1 MSIESLKNSVK
12 SDKSAGAPVGE
23 AQMVEIPK
31 FEKLLTLW
39 KDEVSRAL
47 PVHLSKNM
55 DRFLRVALT
64 EFRVNPTLATC
75 DPRSVFAAVLTAAQM
90 GWEIGGPMGLAYL
103 VPYKGEAQLIPGWK
117 GYVDLV
123 HRSGRG
129 EVWTGAVYDGDAFE
143 YILGARPDLKH
154 VPSGEDDPEKLTHTY
169 SIGWI
174 KDQTHPI
181 VEVWPQTKLLRHRDR
196 YNKVG
201 PKHYSYENWEMY
213 SRKVALLQC
222 VKYLPAS
229 VELGQAMSLD
239 YAHDEGQQQG
249 LTVKN
254 VTEGLIFPVGN
265 GGDKSST
272 VVESQPS
279 ETQSEPDASKPA
291 EPVVEKT
298 ASKSEPK
305 PEKSEKEQKELEDK
319 AKAKIK
325 ADKEKAAA
333 KKTAEEEKKT
343 PAPEK
348 VVEKPS
354 ASPSPEQK
362 NASPVAEKAED
373 VPDWAQVAPKDEKP
387 SETIRVTA
395 AQVAE
400 AAQQAPAPVE
410 IVVGTSVSTE
420 RKRSKFK
427 DIFEVPMPEFITR
440 LPSESGP
447 TEAQLAR
454 AGEEMKLIN
463 GPTGEATIENTVKE
477 WMNVEINELT
487 QEAMDAFIQVLV
499 KFRESR

>member
-1 MSIESLKNSVK
+1 MSIDSLKQSVK
-12 SDKSAGAPVGE
+12 ADKSAGAPIGE

-31 FEKLLTLW
+31 FERLLTLW

-129 EVWTGAVYDGDAFE
+129 EVWTGAVYDGDDFE

-154 VPSGEDDPEKLTHTY
+154 VPMGEDDPEKLTHTY

-181 VEVWPQTKLLRHRDR
+181 VEVWPQVKLLRHRDR

-201 PKHYSYENWEMY
+201 PKHYSFENWEMY
-213 SRKVALLQC
+213 GRKVALLQC

-229 VELGQAMSLD
+229 VEIGQAMSLD
-239 YAHDEGQQQG
+239 YAHDEGQRQG

-254 VTEGLIFPVGN
+254 VTDGLIFPVGN
-265 GGDKSST
+265 GGEHSAT
-272 VVESQPS
+272 VVESKPEEVQPA
-279 ETQSEPDASKPA
+279 TKPA
-291 EPVVEKT
+291 ESVVEKPVEE
-298 ASKSEPK
+298 SK
-305 PEKSEKEQKELEDK
+305 EDK
-319 AKAKIK
+319 AKAEAEVK
-325 ADKEKAAA
+325 AKQKEIEEKAKAKAKSEKAA
-333 KKTAEEEKKT
+333 KEEKKAPT
-343 PAPEK
+343 PEK
-348 VVEKPS
+348 VVEKSS
-354 ASPSPEQK
+354 ASPSPDNK
-362 NASPVAEKAED
+362 NASSVAED
-373 VPDWAQVAPKDEKP
+373 VPEWAQVATKEEKAP
-387 SETIRVTA
+387 VEEK
-395 AQVAE
+395 VAE

-410 IVVGTSVSTE
+410 IVELPVSTE
-420 RKRSKFK
+420 RKLTKYK
-427 DIFEVPMPEFITR
+427 DIFGVVMPQFVTR
-440 LPSESGP
+440 LANEPGP
-447 TEAQLAR
+447 TEEQIAR
-454 AGEEMKLIN
+454 ANEEMKLIN
-463 GPTGEATIENTVKE
+463 GPTGEATLENTVRE
-477 WMNVEINELT
+477 WLESELGDLT
-487 QEAMDAFIQVLV
+487 QDTMEAFVQVLA
-499 KFRESR
+499 KFRESRA